1 MRTKK
6 RLGVFTA
13 LILTLF
19 FLASGANA
27 SQRLKGKVEAA
38 YKDESICKV
47 AGDLVKK
54 KDICEKDA
62 DVKAGSIL
70 VVSGKDSGPALE
82 EGQTVL
88 LKIKGNGKTT
98 GTVITALKDTLK
110 KSDLEKA
117 EGKGTVIVWKNG
129 EKGPIFILK
138 AKEDVTAEKDTEVKM
153 IVKKKAPKVEG
164 C

>member
-13 LILTLF
+13 LILTVF

-27 SQRLKGKVEAA
+27 SQRLKGKVDAV

-47 AGDLVKK
+47 AGDLVAK
-54 KDICEKDA
+54 KDICKKDA

-70 VVSGKDSGPALE
+70 VVSGKDSAASLV

-98 GTVITALKDTLK
+98 GTVIAALKDILK
-110 KSDLEKA
+110 KSDLEKS

-138 AKEDVTAEKDTEVKM
+138 TKEDVTAEKDTEVKM
-153 IVKKKAPKVEG
+153 IIKKKAPKVEG

>member
-6 RLGVFTA
+6 RFGLFTV
-13 LILTLF
+13 LILMVF

-27 SQRLKGKVEAA
+27 SEKLKGKVEAA

-82 EGQTVL
+82 KGQMVL
-88 LKIKGNGKTT
+88 LKIKGSGKTT
-98 GTVITALKDTLK
+98 GKVIAVLKDTLK
-110 KSDLEKA
+110 KGDLEKT
-117 EGKGTVIVWKNG
+117 EGKGSVVIWKNG
-129 EKGPIFILK
+129 EKDPIFILK
-138 AKEDVTAEKDTEVKM
+138 AKEDVTAEKDTGVKM
-153 IVKKKAPKVEG
+153 ILKKKAPKVEG

>member
-1 MRTKK
+1 MRIKK

-13 LILTLF
+13 LILTMF

-47 AGDLVKK
+47 AGDLVEK

-70 VVSGKDSGPALE
+70 VVSGKDSGPALD

-98 GTVITALKDTLK
+98 GTVIATLDGTLK
-110 KSDLEKA
+110 KEDLEKA
-117 EGKGTVIVWKNG
+117 AGKGTVIVWKNG
-129 EKGPIFILK
+129 ENGPIFILK
-138 AKEDVTAEKDTEVKM
+138 TKEDVTAEKDTEVK
-153 IVKKKAPKVEG
+153 IILKKKASRVEG